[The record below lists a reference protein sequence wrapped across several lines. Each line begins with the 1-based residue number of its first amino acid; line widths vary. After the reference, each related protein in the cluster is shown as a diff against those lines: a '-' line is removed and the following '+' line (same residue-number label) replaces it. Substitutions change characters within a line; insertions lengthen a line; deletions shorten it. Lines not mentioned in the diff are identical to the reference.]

1 MMPIIALGVLTVVAA
16 GAYIKV
22 GMDELRLIEEATK
35 ERERKERKNRSR
47 QRRRYNK
54 R

>member
-1 MMPIIALGVLTVVAA
+1 MLPIIALGALTVVAA

-35 ERERKERKNRSR
+35 ERERKNRSR
-47 QRRRYNK
+47 QRRRHNK

>member
-1 MMPIIALGVLTVVAA
+1 MLPIIALGVLTVGAL

-22 GMDELRLIEEATK
+22 GMDELRLIEKATK
-35 ERERKERKNRSR
+35 ERERKNRSR

-54 R
+54 K